1 MAVQNFDYTK
11 ISELPLVSE
20 VDDEDVLVIN
30 HTGRTSKIK
39 YSALKD
45 LISATITADVDA
57 LEQRVNTLTSTTSE
71 LATTVADH
79 TGTINN
85 IITAGFNLIGID

>member
-30 HTGRTSKIK
+30 HNGHTSKIK
-39 YSALKD
+39 YSVLKE
-45 LISATITADVDA
+45 LISASITTDIDT
-57 LEQRVNTLTSTTSE
+57 LEQRVNTLTTTTSQ

-79 TGTINN
+79 SGTINN
-85 IITAGFNLIGID
+85 IITAGFNLIGVD